1 VTVPDRP
8 DATGRPDASIA
19 LQVDSLRI
27 RHQDRAAWTPDGV
40 TFSVAPGEVVL
51 LLGPSGSGKSTLTL
65 ALDGLIPHVVT
76 ARMEGGVRVGG
87 LDTAEHSV
95 AELSE
100 RVALVFQDPDAQ
112 IVTGSVLDEV
122 CFAAEN
128 RLLPVPEVLARA
140 EEALR
145 RVGLWERRD
154 EDPDVLSGGG
164 KQRLAI
170 AAALASST
178 DVLVLDEPTANL
190 DAAGVEDVYA
200 ALRDVVADGSRS
212 VVLVEHDLDA
222 AVPLVDRVVVIDGSG
237 ASVLEGTPTAV
248 LADRA
253 EELSRMGVWLP
264 TATTAALRIQ
274 RAGVAFDALPL
285 TAAEL
290 TAALDARD
298 ALPALPHGTA
308 SSPAASGTAIGVRS
322 LSLTRGRGRRRR
334 PVLHDIDL
342 TIGVGEFVAIVGT
355 NGAGKTTLV
364 QAIAGLVR
372 PPHGTVTVGGL
383 DPATAS
389 ATAVAER
396 VGFVFQNPEH
406 QFVTHSVADELAY
419 GPRSTGADEAI
430 VSARV
435 DDLLERFGLSDAR
448 DVNPFLLSGGQKRR
462 LSVGTAIIGG
472 ADILILDEPTFGQD
486 RARADELVALL
497 RELNASGTTV
507 VVVTHDLQLVAEAS
521 SSVVVL
527 DDGRLLAHAPTDVVL
542 SDGPLLER
550 AGLRRPALAQAMRPL
565 VRHPAWRGITR
576 LAQLPGG
583 EIE

>member
-1 VTVPDRP
+1 
-8 DATGRPDASIA
+8 
-19 LQVDSLRI
+19 
-27 RHQDRAAWTPDGV
+27 
-40 TFSVAPGEVVL
+40 
-51 LLGPSGSGKSTLTL
+51 
-65 ALDGLIPHVVT
+65 
-76 ARMEGGVRVGG
+76 
-87 LDTAEHSV
+87 
-95 AELSE
+95 
-100 RVALVFQDPDAQ
+100 VFQDPDAQ

-285 TAAEL
+285 TAAE
-290 TAALDARD
+290 
-298 ALPALPHGTA
+298 
-308 SSPAASGTAIGVRS
+308 
-322 LSLTRGRGRRRR
+322 R
-334 PVLHDIDL
+334 P
-342 TIGVGEFVAIVGT
+342 
-355 NGAGKTTLV
+355 
-364 QAIAGLVR
+364 R
-372 PPHGTVTVGGL
+372 P
-383 DPATAS
+383 
-389 ATAVAER
+389 AER
-396 VGFVFQNPEH
+396 P
-406 QFVTHSVADELAY
+406 
-419 GPRSTGADEAI
+419 
-430 VSARV
+430 SA
-435 DDLLERFGLSDAR
+435 SDR
-448 DVNPFLLSGGQKRR
+448 
-462 LSVGTAIIGG
+462 
-472 ADILILDEPTFGQD
+472 
-486 RARADELVALL
+486 
-497 RELNASGTTV
+497 
-507 VVVTHDLQLVAEAS
+507 
-521 SSVVVL
+521 
-527 DDGRLLAHAPTDVVL
+527 
-542 SDGPLLER
+542 
-550 AGLRRPALAQAMRPL
+550 
-565 VRHPAWRGITR
+565 
-576 LAQLPGG
+576 
-583 EIE
+583 